1 MIQRAAEGAE
11 QRTVFL
17 AWQDKAITKEWFPVG
32 QLDAVD
38 DPVEYRFR
46 YIGGAK
52 RAQEEAGYP
61 LPPDFPDI
69 EGVYSSPRIFPIF
82 RNRVIS
88 PNRPDFGEYMRI
100 LGLPDDPAPDPIE
113 ILAVSGGRRVTDSY
127 EVFPKIVK
135 REDGGFTCRF
145 FLHGLRH
152 VNPEARARVDSLQ
165 EGETLYAALELTN
178 PATGLAV
185 QIQTEDYHVI
195 GWSPRYLVEDLA
207 KAMADSPREY
217 RARVARANPDS
228 LYVNHRLLV
237 EMDGRWDTRE
247 PMSGEDY
254 EPLA

>member
-1 MIQRAAEGAE
+1 MIQKVVEDAD

-17 AWQDKAITKEWFPVG
+17 AWEDKALTGGWFPVG
-32 QLDAVD
+32 KLDAIA
-38 DPVEYRFR
+38 DPAEYRFR
-46 YIGGAK
+46 YIGGVK

-61 LPPDFPDI
+61 LLPDFPDI
-69 EGVYSSPRIFPIF
+69 EGIYRSPRIFPVF
-82 RNRVIS
+82 KNRVIS

-100 LGLPDDPAPDPIE
+100 LGLPEDPAPDPIE
-113 ILAVSGGRRVTDSY
+113 ILTVSGGRRVTDSY

-152 VNPEARARVDSLQ
+152 VNPAARERVDSLQ
-165 EGETLYAALELTN
+165 VGETLYATLELTN

-185 QIQTEDYHVI
+185 QIQTEDYHMI
-195 GWSPRYLVEDLA
+195 GWSPRYLVKDLIE
-207 KAMADSPREY
+207 AMAESPNHY
-217 RARVARANPDS
+217 RARVAHVNPDS
-228 LYVNHRLLV
+228 AYVNHRLLV
-237 EMDGRWDTRE
+237 EMEGVWDEYE